1 MIELWN
7 KVQRVET
14 ALAEERAEK
23 EKILIEAVHEGQ
35 DLQAQHYEE
44 TKRATMTLQRVQ
56 TTYQNQ
62 LLHYKNREVVTAN
75 LIKQLKDERQA
86 TEDKSKMGLRRI

>member
-1 MIELWN
+1 MIELRN
-7 KVQRVET
+7 EVQRAET

-44 TKRATMTLQRVQ
+44 T
-56 TTYQNQ
+56 
-62 LLHYKNREVVTAN
+62 E
-75 LIKQLKDERQA
+75 
-86 TEDKSKMGLRRI
+86 